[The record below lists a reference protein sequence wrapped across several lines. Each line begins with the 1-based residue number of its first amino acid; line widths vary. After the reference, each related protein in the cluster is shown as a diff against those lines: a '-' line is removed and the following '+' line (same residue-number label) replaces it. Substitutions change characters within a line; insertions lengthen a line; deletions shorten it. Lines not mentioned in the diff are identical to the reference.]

1 MVFFF
6 IFSSFSLC
14 TNHSCSAFDSLE
26 WLNYTRSAFI
36 ILNNPS
42 FVSVLVDGI
51 VNPRN
56 ELNRNQHAIKIFAR
70 IAYVPKGDSFAWN
83 VNRIL
88 ELDANIT
95 TIAEVCHELDKK
107 VRDHLSLD
115 YFFNIVFI

>member
-1 MVFFF
+1 MVFFSY
-6 IFSSFSLC
+6 FSYSLC
-14 TNHSCSAFDSLE
+14 ANHSCSAFDSLE
-26 WLNYTRSAFI
+26 WLNYTRSAFV

-56 ELNRNQHAIKIFAR
+56 ELNRNQQAIKIFSR
-70 IAYVPKGDSFAWN
+70 IAYVPKGDSSAWN

-95 TIAEVCHELDKK
+95 TIAEVCLELDKK
-107 VRDHLSLD
+107 VGISL
-115 YFFNIVFI
+115 IIIST